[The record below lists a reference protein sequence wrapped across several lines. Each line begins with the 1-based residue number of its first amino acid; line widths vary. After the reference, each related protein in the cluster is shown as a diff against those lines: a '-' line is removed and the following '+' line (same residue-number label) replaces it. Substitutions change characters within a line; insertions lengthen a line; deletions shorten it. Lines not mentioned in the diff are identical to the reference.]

1 MALMRHRLLL
11 QPRVAAVGANP
22 PNVALEDGSATL
34 QPGGRPSGRWRIVPS
49 PAPRPTGYFDR
60 RATRIRYRRATS
72 LAASPLAWHVSQ

>member
-34 QPGGRPSGRWRIVPS
+34 QPGGRPSGR
-49 PAPRPTGYFDR
+49 
-60 RATRIRYRRATS
+60 
-72 LAASPLAWHVSQ
+72 